1 MVAEGATV
9 IEAVLQAGVVIG
21 AHAQIEGSILVQG
34 SSVGAGTQ
42 LNGAVLGEGCVVG
55 AGNRLAGGICVYPDT
70 ELPDNSIQFYEQ
82 LRGREGK

>member
-1 MVAEGATV
+1 M
-9 IEAVLQAGVVIG
+9 
-21 AHAQIEGSILVQG
+21 
-34 SSVGAGTQ
+34 
-42 LNGAVLGEGCVVG
+42 VG